1 MKDTAKKIF
10 TGLILTVFAFSNTMV
25 TALAAKDVDYF
36 NEYVDKPVIRAE
48 EQSPLKLR
56 ADISI
61 TTANKPVT
69 LSLRDS
75 DVKQVLRMFADK
87 AGLNIIFHDSVNGNV
102 TLDLVSVP
110 LNDAF
115 QLVMEIAGLNYVID
129 NNTLIVAKAGT
140 QTNFSKQEITAVP
153 VKYIDA
159 TAMAEFLNKNIY
171 GMNKPGFSS
180 DVAVTNPATNEI
192 LIFGTPNDVAIAKK
206 VIDKFDKKPT
216 TTIFKVNHTTP
227 KEMAEM
233 ICTMLLPQTGSGKTG
248 GAASI
253 EGVMTGGASGSGDA
267 LEIGKGEIACT
278 AEGKT
283 SAGSLSSMPI
293 QSLSISYFTQNG
305 TINVMGGS
313 PEQIQMI
320 NEFITTTDRKQPQA
334 YLELSII
341 ELSEAGSKTLDNTW
355 QYLSKNFSF
364 NYSNGTTAT
373 NPAYPIFFMGDG
385 LTNNSKDDTGKDVAS
400 QLSKYQGPSTL
411 MYAINYLV
419 ENRKGRVVANPRI
432 LITNGQEAT
441 IDLTSDYVKTT
452 TAQVVAGTLSPTVQ
466 KTYDIGDD
474 NGIKV
479 TLTPFISPD
488 GYVTLDIEP
497 DYSTI
502 KEQIYDT
509 QGEGEEQARYL
520 AATLLQRRDMEL
532 KSVRIKDGETL
543 VIGGMIREDEQKTVS
558 KIPFLGD
565 IPGIGMFF
573 RSTSTNKTKEEMI
586 IMITP
591 KIIVDSEDSIKNQ
604 DTL

>member
-1 MKDTAKKIF
+1 MKDTAKKLV
-10 TGLILTVFAFSNTMV
+10 TGLMLTAFAFSNAFV

-36 NEYVDKPVIRAE
+36 SEYVDKPVIRTDN
-48 EQSPLKLR
+48 QGTLKLK
-56 ADISI
+56 ADVSI
-61 TTANKPVT
+61 TSANSPVT

-87 AGLNIIFHDSVNGNV
+87 AGLNIIFHDSVGGNV
-102 TLDLVSVP
+102 TLDLVNVS

-115 QLVMEIAGLNYVID
+115 NLVMEIAGLNYVVD
-129 NNTLIVAKAGT
+129 NGTLIVSKAGA
-140 QTNFSKQEITAVP
+140 QNNFAKQEITAVP

-159 TAMAEFLNKNIY
+159 NAMAEFLNKNIY
-171 GMNKPGFSS
+171 GMNKPGFSN

-192 LIFGTPNDVAIAKK
+192 LIFGTKNDVAIAKK

-216 TTIFKVNHTTP
+216 TTVFKVNHTTP

-253 EGVMTGGASGSGDA
+253 EGSITGGASSTGDA

-278 AEGKT
+278 VDSKASVG
-283 SAGSLSSMPI
+283 GLSSMPL
-293 QSLSISYFTQNG
+293 QSLSVSYFTQNG
-305 TINVMGGS
+305 TVNVMGGS

-320 NEFITTTDRKQPQA
+320 NEFIVQTDRKQPQA
-334 YLELSII
+334 YLEVSII
-341 ELSEAGSKTLDNTW
+341 ELSESGSKTLENTW

-364 NYSNGTTAT
+364 NYANGATST
-373 NPAYPIFFMGDG
+373 NPSYPIFFIGDG
-385 LTNNSKDDTGKDVAS
+385 LANATQGSNGQSVTN

-411 MYAINYLV
+411 MYAINYLID
-419 ENRKGRVVANPRI
+419 NRKGRVVANPRI

-520 AATLLQRRDMEL
+520 AATLLQRRNMDL

-565 IPGIGMFF
+565 IPGLGMFF
-573 RSTSTNKTKEEMI
+573 RSTSTSKSKEEMI

-591 KIIVDSEDSIKNQ
+591 KIIVDAEDSVKNQ